1 MIMPKFQLNKLVRDT
16 IVSDSQNLWIVVDYI
31 KLEWQEEILALLNKI
46 KEESG
51 ELKQETEPAE
61 IEGELID
68 IQQAINDLLKK
79 LNISQEEFLE
89 KVDQKKTKK
98 GWFEQGLYVKTMEM
112 DASNPRS
119 EYYKQDPQRFPEVE

>member
-16 IVSDSQNLWIVVDYI
+16 IVEDSQNLGIVVDYI
-31 KLEWQEEILALLNKI
+31 KLEWKEEILALLNKI

-51 ELKQETEPAE
+51 ELGEETESVK

-79 LNISQEEFLE
+79 LGISQDQFLK
-89 KVDQKKTKK
+89 KVDQKKAKK

-112 DASNPRS
+112 DGNNPRS
-119 EYYKQDPQRFPEVE
+119 DYYKQDPQRFPEVE